1 MNIIEL
7 HILQSFPVSCLN
19 RDDLGSP
26 KSAIFGGTKRARISS
41 QCLKRAQRD
50 IFKVIAKNYSKGS
63 RTRLIKKK
71 FREIIEGKKVDGIN
85 VDELSNI
92 LLGVFKDKGKETDKD
107 KGEEYNV
114 LLYFSE
120 GELEM
125 VVDAALNV
133 IQEKQGVALSSIKAD
148 ILKKAKE
155 VIKGAVPH
163 DAADVALYGRMVADN
178 ASLNVEGAAMFSH
191 ALSTHRVENELD
203 FYTAVDDN
211 LSGEETGAGMMGMLE
226 FSSACYYR
234 YVCLDVGLLE
244 KNISNL
250 DKDKET
256 RDKIISAFIKSAL
269 LAVPKARKNSMNA
282 YTLPSYV
289 MGLVR
294 KEGHPIQLINAF
306 ETPVKSKD
314 GYVSSSREAL
324 IKHLTDMKG
333 VWGIKAEE
341 VCIPDVNV
349 DQFVEKILDSLQ

>member
-1 MNIIEL
+1 M
-7 HILQSFPVSCLN
+7 
-19 RDDLGSP
+19 
-26 KSAIFGGTKRARISS
+26 
-41 QCLKRAQRD
+41 
-50 IFKVIAKNYSKGS
+50 
-63 RTRLIKKK
+63 
-71 FREIIEGKKVDGIN
+71 DGIN

-92 LLGVFKDKGKETDKD
+92 LLDVFKDKDNDGKKKKNDKGKETDKD

-203 FYTAVDDN
+203 FYTAVDDE
-211 LSGEETGAGMMGMLE
+211 LSDEETGAGMMGMLE